1 MLRLLTNATSHK
13 FLIANGWSVLF
24 LKFWISDFAYILVAG
39 SLQIYPTIIYVKRNF
54 LCHTRFWL
62 ENEEKK
68 MI

>member
-24 LKFWISDFAYILVAG
+24 LKFWISDCAYILVAG
-39 SLQIYPTIIYVKRNF
+39 SLQIKRNF